1 MLKALGADSKV
12 LVVTAA
18 NDTNVYKSVRN
29 IAGAKVSNVD
39 TLNVYEI
46 LNHKK
51 FVIAKDA
58 VEKIEEV
65 CAR

>member
-1 MLKALGADSKV
+1 M
-12 LVVTAA
+12 
-18 NDTNVYKSVRN
+18 YKSVRN
-29 IAGAKVSNVD
+29 IEGVCASNVD

-51 FVIAKDA
+51 FIIAKDA

-65 CAR
+65 CAQ